1 MYTYIR
7 FEDFDFICFFQTAKS
22 NLNNLDPSEEMK
34 MAGLDFVKCPV
45 CSSAAINEFNTL
57 IICQNS
63 ACAKESCNLCKKE
76 SHLPWPCEQIF
87 DLNNVSFDIQTND
100 LYVLNWATDLGF
112 FKESFMIFSSRHQ
125 RKQQHRI

>member
-1 MYTYIR
+1 MNNIFFMYTYIR
-7 FEDFDFICFFQTAKS
+7 FENFDFICFFQTAKL

-34 MAGLDFVKCPV
+34 MAGLEFVKCPV

-87 DLNNVSFDIQTND
+87 DLNNVSFDFT
-100 LYVLNWATDLGF
+100 
-112 FKESFMIFSSRHQ
+112 K
-125 RKQQHRI
+125 